1 MKIAIKG
8 TALGLLAV
16 LTACGSGGNIK
27 TAADY
32 GAPNPP
38 AVRYP
43 TYQAYAAYGQT
54 PAIWHP
60 PVIDRSGTIV
70 SPTEP
75 ATSWDRPDYEG
86 AVWAQRAG
94 PSAYGGPAGTF

>member
-1 MKIAIKG
+1 MSTMIKG
-8 TALGLLAV
+8 AALALLAG

-32 GAPNPP
+32 KAPKPP
-38 AVRYP
+38 PVKHLA
-43 TYQAYAAYGQT
+43 YQPYAAYGQA

-60 PVIDRSGTIV
+60 PVIDRNGTIV
-70 SPTEP
+70 SPADP

-86 AVWAQRAG
+86 ANWAKGAG